1 MIQTQIPIGDA
12 LAVSY
17 FFPNI
22 IMYINSNSVNFTY
35 FFTIR
40 LKTDVNINNRIWSN
54 SSRSLLYDELG
65 WETLEVRRKI
75 HKLVLFYKI
84 VYALAPQYNY
94 LVDLLGQ
101 CLLPQNSYPLR
112 NQDNL
117 TFQVPQS
124 KTTSSM
130 KIFLPSTIRLWNEL
144 PYNICS
150 LSIISSFIH
159 AIKIWIVPKP
169 SSTLTMVFERKI

>member
-17 FFPNI
+17 FFANI

-101 CLLPQNSYPLR
+101 CLQPQNSYPLR

-159 AIKIWIVPKP
+159 AIKICIVPKP
-169 SSTLTMVFERKI
+169 GSTLNMVYERKL